1 MAVVGAVVVSA
12 VVAAVLVGADGRVK
26 SAVVRVA
33 AAAVVEEWRPK
44 GRESNCLPVSEHNTR
59 RAPVSGGGGGDE
71 GDDDSHGSSGAGG
84 GGW

>member
-26 SAVVRVA
+26 SAVVRV